1 LSYVR
6 DAQSIID
13 TFDKLIDHV
22 HDATDREA
30 YALVR
35 QQLTDRRKHVADD
48 QVSLNKRLDTF
59 LERMH
64 EGRDRVA
71 AWQLGK
77 KGFKA
82 LQGGMMMTYARGY
95 RAMRE
100 AYQNPSTENF
110 HEWRKRAKDHGYH
123 MQLLRPVWPGPVKA
137 RYDEA
142 DVLSDALGDDHD
154 LAILYET
161 LLEDRLDVGSEDT
174 LHALLGL
181 ITQRQVELRA
191 KAKQLGARLYAE
203 PPKRFVKRLRRY
215 WKAWQSYVETEPQVT
230 QPKRVSKV

>member
-1 LSYVR
+1 M
-6 DAQSIID
+6 
-13 TFDKLIDHV
+13 
-22 HDATDREA
+22 
-30 YALVR
+30 
-35 QQLTDRRKHVADD
+35 
-48 QVSLNKRLDTF
+48 N
-59 LERMH
+59 
-64 EGRDRVA
+64 
-71 AWQLGK
+71 
-77 KGFKA
+77 
-82 LQGGMMMTYARGY
+82 
-95 RAMRE
+95 
-100 AYQNPSTENF
+100 QNPSTENF

-137 RYDEA
+137 RCDEA